1 MAKFYRTSQVDVSWV
16 GPSMGWVEFRAVFG
30 RVFMSLCVGLGP
42 RRHTAGWTT
51 GLGHIFDEK
60 LVGLR

>member
-1 MAKFYRTSQVDVSWV
+1 
-16 GPSMGWVEFRAVFG
+16 MGWVEFRAVFG